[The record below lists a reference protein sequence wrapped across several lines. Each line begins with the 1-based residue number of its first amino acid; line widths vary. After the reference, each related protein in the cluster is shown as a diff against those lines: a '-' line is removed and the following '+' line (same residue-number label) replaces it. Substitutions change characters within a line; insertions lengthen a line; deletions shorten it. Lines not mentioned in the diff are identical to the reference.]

1 MDVRQLKYFISI
13 IDFGSLSK
21 AAGQLGVAQPALSH
35 QIASLEVELGKPL
48 LVRTPRGVTPTD
60 AGGRLYRH
68 ARTIIGQI
76 EQAKYDIMEV
86 EQDAGGTV
94 TIGLPTSTAM
104 VLALPILTH
113 VRTHFP
119 AIHLQL
125 VEGLSGHLTELL
137 ANNRLDLAIIFRDRP
152 VKGIEVEPLLEED
165 LFFATQATR
174 PLAAET
180 PMSELAGIPFV
191 LPSMMQSMR
200 VLIDKSFARL
210 GVELKIVAEID
221 SLPTIRT
228 AVAAGVASAIL
239 PQSALWPSHE
249 AYKIGLSR
257 LIEPGISRPIG
268 LCRPE
273 GRPPTAA
280 SDIVAD
286 ITKRIAGDLVTRS
299 VWGGTRHWAKAA
311 Q

>member
-1 MDVRQLKYFISI
+1 MDIRQLKYFIAI

-35 QIASLEVELGKPL
+35 QIASLEVELGKSL

-60 AGGRLYRH
+60 AGARLYRH

-76 EQAKYDIMEV
+76 DQAKYDIMEV

-104 VLALPILTH
+104 VLALPILAH
-113 VRTHFP
+113 VRAHHP
-119 AIHLQL
+119 SIHLQL

-165 LFFATQATR
+165 LFFATQAN
-174 PLAAET
+174 PALGPET
-180 PMSELAGIPFV
+180 PMSSLADVPFV
-191 LPSMMQSMR
+191 LPSAMQSLR
-200 VLIDKSFARL
+200 VLIDKSFGRL
-210 GVELKIVAEID
+210 GVDLKVVVEVD
-221 SLPTIRT
+221 SLPTIRAT
-228 AVAAGVASAIL
+228 VAAGLASAIL
-239 PQSALWPSHE
+239 PQSALFPSHDT
-249 AYKIGLSR
+249 YKISLSR
-257 LIEPGISRPIG
+257 LTEPGISRPIG

-280 SDIVAD
+280 SEVVAD
-286 ITKRIAGDLVTRS
+286 LTKRIAGDLVKRS
-299 VWGGTRHWAKAA
+299 IWGGTRPWARAA